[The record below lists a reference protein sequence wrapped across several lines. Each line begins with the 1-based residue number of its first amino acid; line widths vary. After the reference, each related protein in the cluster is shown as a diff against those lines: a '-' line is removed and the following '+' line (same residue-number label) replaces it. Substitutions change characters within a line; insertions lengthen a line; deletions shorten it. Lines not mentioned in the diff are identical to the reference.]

1 MSDNNPVVNLE
12 EVPPTFNAASYFVDR
27 HLQEGRAEKI
37 AFIDD
42 EGAHSYG
49 DLAAQVNR
57 AANMLRALGLRQE
70 ARIALVMLDTFE
82 FPTLFWGAIKA
93 GIIPMCIN
101 TLLTADHYRYILG
114 SGRPQALLVSEPLL
128 NNFLPIINE
137 LPTLENVVVVGKDG
151 HGHALLKEL
160 LATAADSFTAAATS
174 RDDVAFWLSSSGSTG
189 NPKGVKHRQSSPYW
203 AAKLYGSNLLGVG
216 EGDVVFSAAKLFFAY
231 GIGNANF
238 FPLLVGAT
246 SVLMAERPTPR
257 AIMNILHKHNPSI
270 FFGVPTLYA
279 ALLADKNSAPQNGSN
294 RLRQCVSAGEAL
306 PEEVGTSWKQRFGV
320 DILDGV
326 GSTEMLHIF
335 LSNSPDDV
343 RYGTSGKMVPGYDGK
358 LVGTDGQV
366 VATGELGELMVRG
379 PSASDGYWNERAK
392 TISTFVGAWT
402 YTGDKYT
409 QDNQGYYHYC
419 GRSDD
424 MFKSGGNW
432 VSPFEVE
439 SALVAHDAVLEAAVV
454 PQQDEHGN
462 LKPKAFVVLQQE
474 VEMSDGLE
482 AELKEFVK
490 NSIEVW
496 KYPRWI
502 EFAET
507 LPKTATGKIQRFKLR
522 QTADLKG

>member
-1 MSDNNPVVNLE
+1 MSHTDLAVNPE
-12 EVPPTFNAASYFVDR
+12 EIPAEYNAATYFIDR
-27 HLQEGRAEKI
+27 HLQDGRGDKL

-42 EGAHSYG
+42 QGSYSY
-49 DLAAQVNR
+49 DTLASRVNQ
-57 AANMLRALGLRQE
+57 AANMLKSLGLRQE
-70 ARIALVMLDTFE
+70 SRIAMVMLDSID
-82 FPTLFWGAIKA
+82 FPVLFWGAIKA
-93 GIIPMCIN
+93 GCIPMCIN
-101 TLLTADHYRYILG
+101 TLLTTEHYRYILG
-114 SGRPQALLVSEPLL
+114 NGRPQVLVVSELL
-128 NNFLPIINE
+128 LANFVPIIKE
-137 LPTLENVVVVGKDG
+137 LPTLETVIVVGKDG
-151 HGHALLKEL
+151 QGYALLEEL
-160 LATAADSFTAAATS
+160 LIPASSSFDAVSTS

-203 AAKLYGSNLLGVG
+203 VSKLYGKQVIGMR
-216 EGDVVFSAAKLFFAY
+216 EEDVVFSAAKLFFAY

-246 SVLMAERPTPR
+246 AILMAERPTPQSVMR
-257 AIMNILHKHNPSI
+257 VLNEHDPTM

-279 ALLADKNSAPQNGSN
+279 AILADKNNSPDTGSS

-306 PEEVGTSWKQRFGV
+306 PEEVGTSWRQRFGV

-335 LSNSPDDV
+335 LSNTPDDV
-343 RYGTSGKMVPGYDGK
+343 HYGTSGKMVPGYEGK
-358 LVGTDGQV
+358 LVDAEGQDV
-366 VATGELGELMVRG
+366 TTGEIGELIVNG
-379 PSASDGYWNERAK
+379 PSAADGYWNERAK
-392 TISTFVGAWT
+392 SIATFVGPWT

-409 QDNQGYYHYC
+409 QDEQGYYHYC

-439 SALVAHDAVLEAAVV
+439 SALITHEKVLEAAVV

-462 LKPKAFVVLQQE
+462 LKPKAFVVLQQD
-474 VEMSDGLE
+474 VEATEKLQD
-482 AELKEFVK
+482 ELKEFVK
-490 NSIEVW
+490 DNIEVW

-502 EFAET
+502 EFTDT

-522 QTADLKG
+522 QTD